1 MRYLR
6 KDSRITLAEPRTKL
20 YLLASF
26 LAPILVL
33 LVIAFKFKLYPFT
46 SDCFA
51 TESLRRTYFPVIAEL
66 RRKILSEESLFYSW
80 NAGGGVNF
88 WAWISAYA
96 SSPFVLLYLL
106 FPEDSIA
113 SVTQIIFALKASFAA
128 VSLFLLLWKKENVV
142 SPISVALS
150 VAYGLC
156 GYVLTYSQ
164 EPWLLDSVILLPLLI
179 RSYSLPAAITNA
191 CSAFSASYLAVKYR
205 KDAVVRL
212 VPPVLCGSFVM
223 TFLSVRFSRG
233 ASLDTLRILLAVMLI
248 LMSLW
253 FLFLSKKITIQP
265 KVRNGVIAGGLG
277 GIMNGLFA
285 TGGPP
290 VVVFFLGA
298 TATHAAYF
306 ATIQTYFAFNNVYA
320 SAIRILNGQYSP
332 MVLLGILGA
341 APGMLLGNLLGGILA
356 PHLPDKVIL
365 KSIYIVMLLSG
376 IGMLMK

>member
-1 MRYLR
+1 
-6 KDSRITLAEPRTKL
+6 
-20 YLLASF
+20 
-26 LAPILVL
+26 
-33 LVIAFKFKLYPFT
+33 
-46 SDCFA
+46 
-51 TESLRRTYFPVIAEL
+51 
-66 RRKILSEESLFYSW
+66 
-80 NAGGGVNF
+80 
-88 WAWISAYA
+88 
-96 SSPFVLLYLL
+96 
-106 FPEDSIA
+106 
-113 SVTQIIFALKASFAA
+113 
-128 VSLFLLLWKKENVV
+128 
-142 SPISVALS
+142 
-150 VAYGLC
+150 
-156 GYVLTYSQ
+156 
-164 EPWLLDSVILLPLLI
+164 
-179 RSYSLPAAITNA
+179 
-191 CSAFSASYLAVKYR
+191 
-205 KDAVVRL
+205 
-212 VPPVLCGSFVM
+212 
-223 TFLSVRFSRG
+223 
-233 ASLDTLRILLAVMLI
+233 MLI

-306 ATIQTYFAFNNVYA
+306 ATIQTYFAFNNIYA

-376 IGMLMK
+376 IGMLLK